1 MDSAKRRG
9 AFELRNARFEDHAA
23 IRCLLSEDDL
33 PAQDLSDK
41 AFKHFVVCMVNDAV
55 VGAVGLERYG
65 SSALVRSLVVSD
77 RYRSLGIAAKLLLRI
92 EMRAQESGVTRLFA
106 LTTTAQRYLEGK
118 GFVVI
123 ERSQVPEA
131 IRASAQFSE
140 LCPDSAR
147 CFVKPIDRYSSKNKG
162 VA

>member
-1 MDSAKRRG
+1 
-9 AFELRNARFEDHAA
+9 
-23 IRCLLSEDDL
+23 
-33 PAQDLSDK
+33 LSDK
-41 AFKHFVVCMVNDAV
+41 GFKHFVVCVVNDAV

-65 SSALVRSLVVSD
+65 SSALVRSLAVSG
-77 RYRSLGIAAKLLLRI
+77 RYRSQGIAAKLLLRI

-147 CFVKPIDRYSSKNKG
+147 CLVKPID
-162 VA
+162 

>member
-1 MDSAKRRG
+1 MGIAKRRRT
-9 AFELRNARFEDHAA
+9 FELRNARFEDHAA
-23 IRCLLSEDDL
+23 IRRLLRAADL
-33 PAQDLSDK
+33 PTQDLSDE
-41 AFKHFVVCMVNDAV
+41 AFEHFVICRIDDAIAGV
-55 VGAVGLERYG
+55 VGLELYEPF
-65 SSALVRSLVVSD
+65 ALVRSLAVSEQ
-77 RYRSLGIAAKLLLRI
+77 YRSQGIAAKLLLRI
-92 EMRAQESGVTRLFA
+92 EMHAQGFGVTRLFA
-106 LTTTAQRYLEGK
+106 LTTTAQRYFEAK
-118 GFVVI
+118 RFMVI

>member
-1 MDSAKRRG
+1 MDSAKQGG
-9 AFELRNARFEDHAA
+9 AFELRNARIEDRAA
-23 IRCLLSEDDL
+23 ICCLLSEEDL
-33 PAQDLSDK
+33 PTQDLSDE
-41 AFKHFVVCMVNDAV
+41 AFEHFVVCRVNDV
-55 VGAVGLERYG
+55 VAGVVGLERHG
-65 SSALVRSLVVSD
+65 SSALVRSLVVSGQ
-77 RYRSLGIAAKLLLRI
+77 YRSRGIAARLLLRI
-92 EMRAQESGVTRLFA
+92 ERRAQESGVTSLFA

-140 LCPDSAR
+140 LCPDSAH
-147 CFVKPIDRYSSKNKG
+147 CLVKFINRYPCWNEG